1 MLGACGG
8 RWTAVAHIP
17 SFTRCAASDFLF
29 VLLART
35 PKSSTFRLALVCI
48 ALFSAVVFALL
59 GYVYWATTDYVRSR
73 YDRAISADRTLLVET
88 YGEAGRDAL
97 IALIDH
103 RIAQRGL
110 EAGIYLLANPS
121 KAVLAGNL
129 QRWPPSLR
137 AVQGW
142 ADFEVPEV
150 PGHQRVRATY
160 GTLPDGSHLLVGRG
174 LDDLDRFVRA
184 IKTALVCGAIFA
196 FMLAAFSGV
205 SVTRRTVGRIEA
217 INATTRDI
225 MRSGL
230 GKRIPLRGTKDE
242 WDQLAQN
249 LNAMLDRIEDLV
261 RAVGQVSDNVAHDLR
276 TPLTRVRGRLER
288 AYQDKPDPERSH
300 ALVADAIREVDT
312 VLGILSSLLRISRIE
327 SLDPGRSFHV
337 IELDKVAREVAEL
350 FDAAAEERRGRVV
363 FESSG
368 GVSVLGDRD
377 LLFDVISNLIDNAI
391 KHGGTGGVHVTVSKG
406 GEGPTISISDHGP
419 GFPP

>member
-1 MLGACGG
+1 MLGVCGG

-17 SFTRCAASDFLF
+17 LFTRCAASDFLF

-35 PKSSTFRLALVCI
+35 PKSSTFRLALVCV

-73 YDRAISADRTLLVET
+73 YDRAISADR
-88 YGEAGRDAL
+88 AL
-97 IALIDH
+97 IALIDY
-103 RIAQRGL
+103 RIAQRGF

-121 KAVLAGNL
+121 QAVLAGNL
-129 QRWPPSLR
+129 KRWPPSLR

-160 GTLPDGSHLLVGRG
+160 GTLPDGSQLLVGRG

-184 IKTALVCGAIFA
+184 IKTALVCGAILA
-196 FMLAAFSGV
+196 LMLAAFSGV

-249 LNAMLDRIEDLV
+249 LNAMLDRIEDLL
-261 RAVGQVSDNVAHDLR
+261 RAVGQVSDNM
-276 TPLTRVRGRLER
+276 
-288 AYQDKPDPERSH
+288 
-300 ALVADAIREVDT
+300 
-312 VLGILSSLLRISRIE
+312 
-327 SLDPGRSFHV
+327 
-337 IELDKVAREVAEL
+337 
-350 FDAAAEERRGRVV
+350 
-363 FESSG
+363 
-368 GVSVLGDRD
+368 
-377 LLFDVISNLIDNAI
+377 
-391 KHGGTGGVHVTVSKG
+391 
-406 GEGPTISISDHGP
+406 
-419 GFPP
+419 